1 VTGWERADKIS
12 DLIVDLVN
20 QQIKAGT
27 SPVDVL
33 AGQLLGL
40 MALMLTAPLEV
51 TPPSLLDLQI
61 QIRATLRDMLTQ
73 WPRGT
78 QDASS
83 GSRDSSPEATEK

>member
-1 VTGWERADKIS
+1 VKGWEDADRIS

-20 QQIKAGT
+20 QQIKTGI

-61 QIRATLRDMLTQ
+61 QIRATLRDMVTQ

-78 QDASS
+78 KTPSQKQ
-83 GSRDSSPEATEK
+83 SRERRR